1 MSKKQKVL
9 FIVAAVF
16 GLSGIMALV
25 NGSTATGGVG
35 CIVIAAVL
43 AVFGAKSGKSVPKEA
58 ENVHE
63 TPKSVQKMPKS
74 VQKMPEMHTAAIK
87 TIRTKVTGVSFE
99 NEDGSSRQDIL
110 STMSGGERLT
120 IEKYTFKGKPAA
132 YVKYN
137 GKTIGN
143 LAADLAQDIE
153 RQHPNATITARAL
166 DITGGGER
174 TIGCNIE
181 IEIAD

>member
-25 NGSTATGGVG
+25 NGSTVTGGVG

-58 ENVHE
+58 ESVHE
-63 TPKSVQKMPKS
+63 TPKS
-74 VQKMPEMHTAAIK
+74 VQKMPEMHTAAVK
-87 TIRTKVTGVSFE
+87 TIRTKVAGVSFD